1 MQNFIPR
8 HQGAH
13 TAKMKTLRWDK
24 MDTKTIEETTNF
36 LKAREIHCVAA
47 CSKFLSHNSGRDH
60 VWSLRE
66 GGTISALLL
75 HSGRTLFPVLDR
87 SAHRSASY
95 FMTRF
100 LRKVPIHAVQG
111 RREDADL
118 LDYALTGLGYECGD
132 LIDYDQMTLDEEP
145 DSAALNAG
153 PAGLILRQP
162 GIADMDSLYPLQ
174 AAYEVEE
181 VLPKGRLFNPA
192 ACWRSLE
199 RIITGEYVLTAE
211 LDGRVIGKINTNAL
225 SFSRYQIGGV
235 FVHPAYRGRG
245 IAVSMGAAFARLL
258 IAHGWGLSLF
268 VKKRNSAAR
277 AVYRRI
283 GFSVTGDYR
292 ISYY

>member
-1 MQNFIPR
+1 MQNFISQY
-8 HQGAH
+8 HGAYM
-13 TAKMKTLRWDK
+13 TKMRNLRWDK
-24 MDTKTIEETTNF
+24 MNTQTLEETTDF
-36 LKAREIHCVAA
+36 LKARESHCVAA
-47 CSKFLSHNSGRDH
+47 CSKFLSRNGGKDH

-75 HSGRTLFPVLDR
+75 HSGRTLFPVFDR
-87 SAHRSASY
+87 SARRSASY
-95 FMTRF
+95 SMTRF
-100 LRKVPIHAVQG
+100 LRKIPIHAVQG
-111 RREDADL
+111 RLEDTEL
-118 LDYALTGLGYECGD
+118 LDHTLTSLGYECAD
-132 LIDYDQMTLDEEP
+132 WIDYDQMTLDGEP
-145 DSAALNAG
+145 DPAALKAG
-153 PAGLILRQP
+153 PPGLVLRRP
-162 GIADMDSLYPLQ
+162 GISDMDALYSLQ

-181 VLPKGRLFNPA
+181 VLPKGRVFNPA
-192 ACWRSLE
+192 ACRRSLE
-199 RIITGEYVLTAE
+199 RIIAGEYVLTAE

-235 FVHPAYRGRG
+235 YVHPAYRGRG

-283 GFSVTGDYR
+283 GFTVTGNYR